1 MNQVL
6 QNFRSGELRVEDV
19 PAPILKPKHV
29 LVQNLF
35 SVVSAGTEKHSVDF
49 ANKSLLDKARARP
62 DLVKKVMQYAQTDGI
77 ATAYQLAMS
86 RLDDWR
92 PLGYSSVGRVLEIGE
107 GITNIAKDDVVAC
120 AGANYAN
127 HAEIICVPMNLVA
140 RVPENVNPRHAAF
153 ATLGAIALQG
163 IHRANLSPG
172 ERVGVI
178 GLGLIGQLTALI
190 LKQYNFDVM
199 GADVNPM
206 QVERTRALGISATTN
221 NQALALAQTMSH
233 GAGLDAVL
241 VTAATASSAPIQL
254 AGELCRMRG
263 RVSAVGLVGM
273 DVPRQLYYD
282 KELDFFVS
290 RSYGPGR
297 YDPNYE
303 EHGDDYPLAYVR
315 WTENR
320 NLQEFLRL
328 LENGLNVEPLITH
341 TLPLERAQDVYE
353 MLLKNP
359 RKEYFLGV
367 LFEYPAQPSRA
378 TRIELPQTISAPRE
392 QRDVVQLGIIG
403 VGQYA
408 RGTLLPA
415 LKKNPYAQIRAVC
428 SASGRSARAEA
439 ETVHAKYAT
448 SDYLE
453 ILADD
458 SIDAVIVATRH
469 NLHAQIAVDAIA
481 RGKNVFVEKPPALNR
496 DELKMLVDALH
507 ANSRAQFM
515 VGYNRRFS
523 SHAQNVKRAL
533 EKLPKPFVMNYR
545 VNAGKIDSASW
556 VHDAREGG
564 GRIIGEVCHFVDLLQ
579 FFCDAEP
586 KQVYAQS
593 VGGDS
598 DVARLQDNV
607 NLQIAF
613 ADGSIGNIIY
623 TSLGARSLPKER
635 VEIFAGGTS
644 VVLDNFKQTILYG
657 AEVKKFGGMNQD
669 KGQAEMLRAFLDAA
683 RNGNAAPIS
692 LEQILYTS
700 LVTFDALESLRVNER
715 VSVHSEPMTK

>member
-1 MNQVL
+1 MKQVL

-92 PLGYSSVGRVLEIGE
+92 PLGYSTAGRVLEIGE
-107 GITNIAKDDVVAC
+107 GVTHITRGEIVAC

-127 HAEIICVPMNLVA
+127 HAEIISVPMNLVA
-140 RVPENVNPRHAAF
+140 RVPENVNARHAAF

-199 GADVNPM
+199 GADVNPV
-206 QVERTRALGISATTN
+206 QVERARALGISATTN
-221 NQALALAQTMSH
+221 EQANAMAQTMSR

-241 VTAATASSAPIQL
+241 VTAATASSEPIRL
-254 AGELCRMRG
+254 AGEMCRMRG

-282 KELDFFVS
+282 QELDFFVS

-297 YDPNYE
+297 YDPDYE
-303 EHGDDYPLAYVR
+303 EHGNDYPLAYVR

-341 TLPLERAQDVYE
+341 THPLENAPQVYE
-353 MLLKNP
+353 MLLNNP
-359 RKEYFLGV
+359 RKEYFFGV

-378 TRIELPQTISAPRE
+378 TRIELPQMISTPRE
-392 QRDVVQLGIIG
+392 KKDALQLGIIG

-415 LKKNPYAQIRAVC
+415 LKKNPHAQIRAVC

-439 ETVHAKYAT
+439 EANGAQYAT

-453 ILADD
+453 ILQDD
-458 SIDAVIVATRH
+458 AIDAVIIATRH
-469 NLHAQIAVDAIA
+469 NLHAQIAAEALA
-481 RGKNVFVEKPPALNR
+481 RGKHVFVEKPPALNR
-496 DELKMLVDALH
+496 DELKILVDAL
-507 ANSRAQFM
+507 RAHPSARFM

-523 SHAQNVKRAL
+523 THAQKIKRAL
-533 EKLPKPFVMNYR
+533 EKLPKPLVMNYR
-545 VNAGKIDSASW
+545 VNAGKIDAASW
-556 VHDAREGG
+556 VHDPREGG
-564 GRIIGEVCHFVDLLQ
+564 GRIVGEVCHFVDLLQ
-579 FFCDAEP
+579 YFCGAAP
-586 KQVYAQS
+586 VQVFAQS

-598 DVARLQDNV
+598 DAARLQDNV
-607 NLQIAF
+607 QIQISF
-613 ADGSIGNIIY
+613 ADGSMGNITY
-623 TSLGARSLPKER
+623 TALGARSLPKEH
-635 VEIFAGGTS
+635 VEIFAGGAS
-644 VVLDNFKQTILYG
+644 FVLDNFKQTFSYG

-669 KGQAEMLRAFLDAA
+669 KGQTEMLRAFLDVT
-683 RNGNAAPIS
+683 RNGIAAPIS
-692 LEQILYTS
+692 LEQILSTS
-700 LVTFDALESLRVNER
+700 LVTFDALESLRANAPKPILPMEL
-715 VSVHSEPMTK
+715 SE